1 MKVNFIQTFL
11 KGLCVGGTM
20 LVPGVSGGSMAMIL
34 GEYDRLVSSV
44 SSFMKHKKESALFL
58 GLFALGGAAGM
69 VAFAGPLQRLIA
81 LFPLPM
87 MYFFIG
93 AVAGGVPL
101 MYRKAR
107 VSRISFSS
115 VAWLLAGVAIVLL
128 LNFLPTGMISVG
140 NSLAERSIGG
150 YAVMLAAGFI
160 AAIALILPGI
170 SVSYMLLIMGIYD
183 PVMSAIG
190 GLHFGVLVPL
200 GIGLVLGIILTTRL
214 LEMLMDRYPGATY
227 MMILGFVIGSIIYVF
242 PGLPTGIWWLWCVA
256 GLASGFFI
264 IRLLCKKE
272 EKYEILEGKAQA

>member
-69 VAFAGPLQRLIA
+69 VAFANPLQRLIA

-107 VSRISFSS
+107 VSRISFAS

-140 NSLAERSIGG
+140 SSLAERSIAG
-150 YAVMLAAGFI
+150 YAVMIAAGFI

-183 PVMSAIG
+183 PVMAAIG
-190 GLHFGVLVPL
+190 GLHFAVLLPL

-214 LEMLMDRYPGATY
+214 LETLMERFPGATY

-242 PGLPTGIWWLWCVA
+242 PGLPSGIWWLWCAV
-256 GLASGFFI
+256 GLAAGFSI

-272 EKYEILEGKAQA
+272 ENYVTNK